1 MNKIQNKKIFF
12 FIIIFAILIYILFFS
27 SSSFYKKYVAKRKYL
42 ALKSKIEKID
52 EINKNLQ
59 IENEEL
65 ENNPEV
71 WEKKARAFGMQKE
84 SEEIFNNITLF
95 KGSLLNMLENM
106 NLVKTRAH
114 LIKSLVLGDKEINAN
129 LIYSES
135 EIKSFDPDEFEAL
148 LKEELN
154 EKYENEPVIINKK

>member
-84 SEEIFNNITLF
+84 SEEIYLF
-95 KGSLLNMLENM
+95 KEDN
-106 NLVKTRAH
+106 
-114 LIKSLVLGDKEINAN
+114 KE
-129 LIYSES
+129 
-135 EIKSFDPDEFEAL
+135 D
-148 LKEELN
+148 N
-154 EKYENEPVIINKK
+154 E